1 MKEKFH
7 AKNPLSWKF
16 RFHTQTSGVTLLA
29 QQPENNMVRVALQA
43 LASILGGTQ
52 SLHTNSRD
60 EALALPSEEAAQI
73 ALRTQQI
80 IAHESGVTD
89 TVDPVGGSYFI
100 ENLTNQIEKKV
111 KDYFQKIKE
120 LGGMLVAIEKGFIQ
134 KEIQESAYRYQKQI
148 ESNQQI
154 IVGLNKYQDKKEKI
168 HFNLYSPPKEV
179 ELTQLKKL
187 RLLKKNRS
195 EQKVNDRLDVLRKAV
210 ESEEN
215 LLPHIIETVKV
226 KATLGEISSLLR
238 EAYGTFNETI
248 TL

>member
-1 MKEKFH
+1 M
-7 AKNPLSWKF
+7 
-16 RFHTQTSGVTLLA
+16 
-29 QQPENNMVRVALQA
+29 
-43 LASILGGTQ
+43 GGTQ

-89 TVDPVGGSYFI
+89 TVDPAGGSYFI

-111 KDYFQKIKE
+111 KDYFQKIEE

-168 HFNLYSPPKEV
+168 HFNLYSPPKEI
-179 ELTQLKKL
+179 ERAQLKKL
-187 RLLKKNRS
+187 RLLKKERS
-195 EQKVNDRLDVLRKAV
+195 EQKVNDRLDVLRKAT
-210 ESEEN
+210 ESQEN
-215 LLPHIIETVKV
+215 LLPHIIEAVKV

-238 EAYGTFNETI
+238 DTYGTFNETI